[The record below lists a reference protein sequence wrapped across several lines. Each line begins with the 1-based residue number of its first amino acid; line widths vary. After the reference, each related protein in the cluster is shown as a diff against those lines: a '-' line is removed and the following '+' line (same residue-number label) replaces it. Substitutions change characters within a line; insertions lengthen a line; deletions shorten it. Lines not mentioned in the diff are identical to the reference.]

1 LLSPCSDEVEAGTK
15 WYDGAVGKSSLTASS
30 SHGRIDDVWKTS
42 KEHTCTRELMSVL
55 VLILDFEKLAN
66 T

>member
-30 SHGRIDDVWKTS
+30 SHGRIDNVWKTS
-42 KEHTCTRELMSVL
+42 MEHTCTREIDECPSFDLGL
-55 VLILDFEKLAN
+55 
-66 T
+66 